1 MSHVRKQIRD
11 YFAVSLNGLTTTG
24 SKVYASRVYPLQS
37 ENLPAVL
44 VYTTSEDSD
53 EAAFSK
59 QRVQNRVV
67 DVMVEGYVKAVTGFD
82 DTLDQIAREVE
93 EALLDD
99 PTCGGLSQNMV
110 LTSTETEYS
119 GEGETPVGTIRMTF
133 QVNYRTVTGSPDSAI

>member
-11 YFAVSLNGLTTTG
+11 FFAVALNGLTTTG
-24 SKVYASRVYPLQS
+24 SNVFASRVYPLQS

-53 EAAFSK
+53 EVAFSK

-67 DVMVEGYVKAVTGFD
+67 DVMVEGYVKAITNFD

-99 PTCGGLSQNMV
+99 PTCGGLSQNMI
-110 LTSTETEYS
+110 LSSTETEYS
-119 GEGETPVGTIRMTF
+119 GDGESPVGTIRMTF
-133 QVNYRTVTGSPDSAI
+133 QVNYRTVTGTPDSAI

>member
-44 VYTTSEDSD
+44 VYTTSEES
-53 EAAFSK
+53 EETAFSK
-59 QRVQNRVV
+59 QRVQDRVV
-67 DVMVEGYVKAVTGFD
+67 SVIVEGYVKANSNFD
-82 DTLDQIAREVE
+82 DTLDSIAREVE

-99 PTCGGLSQNMV
+99 PTCGGLSKNMV
-110 LTSTETEYS
+110 LTSTEAEYS
-119 GEGETPVGTIRMTF
+119 GDGEAPVGTIRMTF